1 MKEEQ
6 IAELEEL
13 VRKRSALRNE
23 TEKLNEVFETGKEN
37 IGFEL
42 RDLRRQKDYSYLHF
56 LKDDYGFFDEA
67 LRKTYKKI
75 KDELNEIQKK
85 IDEF

>member
-6 IAELEEL
+6 IAELEKL
-13 VRKRSALRNE
+13 VRRRSVLRNE
-23 TEKLNEVFETGKEN
+23 AEMLNKIFEIGKEN

-42 RDLRRQKDYSYLHF
+42 QDLRQKKDYSYLHF
-56 LKDDYGFFDEA
+56 LKDHFGFFDEA
-67 LRKTYKKI
+67 LRKIYQRI
-75 KDELNEIQKK
+75 KEELNEVQKK